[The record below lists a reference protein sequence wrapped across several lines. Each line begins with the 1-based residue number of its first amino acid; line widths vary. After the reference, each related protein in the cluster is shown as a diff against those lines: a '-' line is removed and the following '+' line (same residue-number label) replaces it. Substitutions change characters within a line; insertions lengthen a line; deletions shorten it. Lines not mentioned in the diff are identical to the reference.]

1 MLNVMWEVSSGVIAV
16 RLFLLQVSLSMWE
29 VKLHLSVYLQLLLVM
44 LPVAVVVLLFWSVAL
59 ACFVVRS

>member
-1 MLNVMWEVSSGVIAV
+1 MWEVSSGVIAV